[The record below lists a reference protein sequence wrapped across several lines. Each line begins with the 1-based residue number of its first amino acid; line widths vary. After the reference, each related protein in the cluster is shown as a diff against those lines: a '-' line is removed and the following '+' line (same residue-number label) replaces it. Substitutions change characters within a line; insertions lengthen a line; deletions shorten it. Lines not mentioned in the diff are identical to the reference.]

1 METRNVNVTLE
12 KAKEWYKK
20 GGDLKE
26 VALQAF
32 TEEELKCPD
41 FRNILTF
48 GDACAALGISTD
60 CTSPLT
66 NVLNIMQ
73 GHMKSYSRA
82 SVAMLKLNI
91 IRQALNLGHEM
102 DFKKGTIWYPYTPAI
117 LPNSSYCKD
126 SYEVEVAKV
135 KIGCDTFTL
144 LGGRAAIGGAAGL
157 GHFYSDRGVGY
168 SFANVGFLGCATKE
182 TAQHMGKHFAKLIFE
197 AKYGDTVDYKWV

>member
-32 TEEELKCPD
+32 TEEELKPYD
-41 FRNILTF
+41 FRQVTSF
-48 GDACAALGISTD
+48 QKACEVLGIPTGGITPLGYILSTMEEN
-60 CTSPLT
+60 TKFT
-66 NVLNIMQ
+66 
-73 GHMKSYSRA
+73 RA
-82 SVAMLKLNI
+82 TIAMLKLNI
-91 IRQALNLGHEM
+91 IRQALNLGHKM

-117 LPNSSYCKD
+117 LPNNSYCKD

-144 LGGRAAIGGAAGL
+144 LGGCANHGATAGL
-157 GHFYSDRGVGY
+157 GSFFSNYGVASSY
-168 SFANVGFLGCATKE
+168 ATVGFLGCATKE
-182 TAQHMGKHFAKLIFE
+182 IAQHMGKHFAKLIFE

>member
-12 KAKEWYKK
+12 KAREWYKK

-32 TEEELKCPD
+32 TEEELKCPN
-41 FRNILTF
+41 FKNILTF
-48 GDACAALGISTD
+48 GDACEALGIPMSSI
-60 CTSPLT
+60 SPLT
-66 NVLNIMQ
+66 TVLNTMQ
-73 GHMKSYSRA
+73 GHMRDYSKA

-91 IRQALNLGHEM
+91 IRQALNQGHKM

-117 LPNSSYCKD
+117 LPNNSYCKE

-144 LGGRAAIGGAAGL
+144 LGGRAFNGAYAGL
-157 GHFYSDRGVGY
+157 GYFRSSVGMAYSNAY
-168 SFANVGFLGCATKE
+168 VGFLGCATKE
-182 TAQHMGKHFAKLIFE
+182 IAQHMGKYFAKEIFE
-197 AKYGDTVDYKWV
+197 AKYGDLIDYEWV

>member
-32 TEEELKCPD
+32 TEEELKGVD
-41 FRNILTF
+41 FKCITTMN
-48 GDACAALGISTD
+48 D
-60 CTSPLT
+60 
-66 NVLNIMQ
+66 VLRVLDINDHEYCHTIAHLDQ
-73 GHMKSYSRA
+73 YSKA
-82 SVAMLKLNI
+82 SVAAFKLNLV
-91 IRQALNLGHEM
+91 RKALNLGQKM

-117 LPNSSYCKD
+117 LPNNSYCKD

-144 LGGRAAIGGAAGL
+144 LGGHANDGALAGL
-157 GHFYSDRGVGY
+157 GHFASTNGVAN
-168 SFANVGFLGCATKE
+168 SNANVGFLGCATKE
-182 TAQHMGKHFAKLIFE
+182 IAQHMGKHFAKLIFE

>member
-1 METRNVNVTLE
+1 MKKETRNVNITLE

-32 TEEELKCPD
+32 TEEELKEPS
-41 FRNILTF
+41 FQSIKTF
-48 GDACAALGISTD
+48 EDACYAVMLCPYTEGKLIAEIERVSKASAA
-60 CTSPLT
+60 
-66 NVLNIMQ
+66 
-73 GHMKSYSRA
+73 SY
-82 SVAMLKLNI
+82 KLNI
-91 IRQALNLGHEM
+91 IRKALNKGQEM

-117 LPNSSYCKD
+117 LPNNLYCKD

-144 LGGRAAIGGAAGL
+144 LGGYTNYGANAGL
-157 GHFYSDRGVGY
+157 GFFHSGNGVAASNAY
-168 SFANVGFLGCATKE
+168 VGFLGCATKE
-182 TAQHMGKHFAKLIFE
+182 IAQHMGKHFAKLIFE

>member
-32 TEEELKCPD
+32 TEEELKGID
-41 FRNILTF
+41 FKCITTMNDVLR
-48 GDACAALGISTD
+48 
-60 CTSPLT
+60 
-66 NVLNIMQ
+66 VLNINDHEYCHTIAHLEQ
-73 GHMKSYSRA
+73 YSKA
-82 SVAMLKLNI
+82 SVASFKLNL
-91 IRQALNLGHEM
+91 IRKALNLGQKM

-117 LPNSSYCKD
+117 LPNNSYCKD

-135 KIGCDTFTL
+135 KIGCDIFTL
-144 LGGRAAIGGAAGL
+144 LGGGAIVGASAGL
-157 GHFYSDRGVGY
+157 GGFYSGTGVAT
-168 SFANVGFLGCATKE
+168 SAAHVGFLGCATKE
-182 TAQHMGKHFAKLIFE
+182 IAQHMGKHFAKLIFE

>member
-32 TEEELKCPD
+32 TEEELKGVD
-41 FRNILTF
+41 FKCITTMN
-48 GDACAALGISTD
+48 D
-60 CTSPLT
+60 
-66 NVLNIMQ
+66 VLRVLDINDHEYCHTIA
-73 GHMKSYSRA
+73 HLDRYSKA
-82 SVAMLKLNI
+82 SVAAFKLNLV
-91 IRQALNLGHEM
+91 RKALNLGQKM

-117 LPNSSYCKD
+117 LPNNSYCKD

-144 LGGRAAIGGAAGL
+144 LGGYASYVSYAGL
-157 GHFYSDRGVGY
+157 GNFNSINGVAT
-168 SFANVGFLGCATKE
+168 SHADVGFLGCATKE
-182 TAQHMGKHFAKLIFE
+182 IAQHMGKYFAKEIFE